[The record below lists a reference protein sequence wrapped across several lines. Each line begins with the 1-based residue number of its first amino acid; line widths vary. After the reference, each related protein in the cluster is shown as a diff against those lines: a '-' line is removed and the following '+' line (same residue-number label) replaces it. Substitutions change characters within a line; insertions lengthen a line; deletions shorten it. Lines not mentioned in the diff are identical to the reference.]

1 MHQLAYAPVARS
13 PIRLSSRILGPCLG
27 LLLAALLVAQ
37 SGAAAVASPL
47 EAPADPRADIDQQV
61 EVVRTAYDL
70 LLDRFVYQLDSA
82 ALLQAAWDGI
92 DRDAA
97 ERSTRRPGP
106 VPMLSDERTADFA
119 VFEAGL
125 RNYLAA
131 EPALPGAIPAAHAA
145 VRAMAALADDQH
157 TYFMNPQQYRDY
169 LAWASGT
176 GYAGLGVRLG
186 LPEMIIREVYPD
198 GPAAQAGLRAGD
210 MLLRL
215 DGQPLAG
222 LDREQASRLI
232 RGPEGSVAELVVRRS
247 AEAEEWAVSIPRRQ
261 IVVPELSSDWLDAAT
276 AYLRLRSFP
285 EGATLDQVE
294 QALVGFE
301 QGGAC
306 GLVLDLRGN
315 GGGRIEVGARLLS
328 HFLPAG
334 APILERIDRSGGDR
348 TWLADPA
355 EPFGR
360 PLVVLVDDGT
370 ASMGE
375 LFAAAIQDNRVGT
388 IIGSRTAGNVAGGK
402 AFPLGDGSGLAVT
415 VLDIHSAAG
424 RSLNRVGVAP
434 DVAATDSVLD
444 QARSLLSTAGC

>member
-1 MHQLAYAPVARS
+1 MHRLAYS
-13 PIRLSSRILGPCLG
+13 PAAKSPLRLSSRILGPCLG

-47 EAPADPRADIDQQV
+47 EAPADPSADIDQQV

-70 LLDRFVYQLDSA
+70 LLDRFVYPLDSG

-92 DRDAA
+92 DRAAA
-97 ERSTRRPGP
+97 EHSVRRPGP
-106 VPMLSDERTADFA
+106 IPALNGVRTADFVA
-119 VFEAGL
+119 FEAAL
-125 RNYLAA
+125 RDYLAA
-131 EPALPGAIPAAHAA
+131 EPALRAERVAAHEA
-145 VRAMAALADDQH
+145 VRGMVALADDQH
-157 TYFMNPQQYRDY
+157 TYFMSSQEYRDY
-169 LAWASGT
+169 LEWASGT

-186 LPEMIIREVYPD
+186 VPEMIIREVYPD
-198 GPAAQAGLRAGD
+198 SPAAQAGLRAGD
-210 MLLRL
+210 QLLRL
-215 DGQPLAG
+215 DGRPLAG

-261 IVVPELSSDWLDAAT
+261 IVVPQVSSAWLDAAT

-285 EGATLDQVE
+285 EGATIDQVE

-348 TWLADPA
+348 TWVADPA

-434 DVAATDSVLD
+434 DVPATDSVLD
-444 QARSLLSTAGC
+444 QARSLLSEAGC